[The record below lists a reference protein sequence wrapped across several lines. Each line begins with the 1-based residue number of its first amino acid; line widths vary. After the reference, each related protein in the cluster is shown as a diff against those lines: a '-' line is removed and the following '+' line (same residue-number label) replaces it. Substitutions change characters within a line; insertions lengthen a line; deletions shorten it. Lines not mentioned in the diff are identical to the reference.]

1 MDVKICKYCK
11 KSYINQKSYNKH
23 VLMCMEV
30 DNAKNN
36 EFDIVP
42 SQNKIYKMLKQL
54 IYENEELKKK
64 VKRLENKVFQKK
76 KKINIIEWLNKQ
88 GNAINNNVYKNYELF
103 FKNIKLNDILQH
115 IIHNSYINGYFVIIK
130 HLLKENILIAWKQKK
145 QIFYYSDSW
154 YLFKDSD
161 LSNLTSKIQRNLIC
175 ELFEKRDDISND
187 LFIDV
192 NSNILGG
199 GGEEREI
206 KNVKLYKK
214 IWEHLYEDIETQL
227 EHKIVF

>member
-1 MDVKICKYCK
+1 MNVKICKYCK

-23 VLMCMEV
+23 MLLCMEV

-42 SQNKIYKMLKQL
+42 SQNKIYKMVKQL

-64 VKRLENKVFQKK
+64 VKRLENKMFQKK

-88 GNAINNNVYKNYELF
+88 GNEVDHNTYKNYELF
-103 FKNIKLNDILQH
+103 FKNIKLNNSLQH
-115 IIHNSYINGYFVIIK
+115 IIHNSYIDGYFIIIK
-130 HLLKENILIAWKQKK
+130 YLLKENILIAWKQKK
-145 QIFYYSDSW
+145 EIYYYNDSW
-154 YLFKDSD
+154 YVFKVSD
-161 LSNLTSKIQRNLIC
+161 LFNLTSKIQRNLIC

-187 LFIDV
+187 SFIDI
-192 NSNILGG
+192 NNNILGG
-199 GGEEREI
+199 GGEERDL

-214 IWEHLYEDIETQL
+214 IWEYLYEDIETQL
-227 EHKIVF
+227 EYKIVF